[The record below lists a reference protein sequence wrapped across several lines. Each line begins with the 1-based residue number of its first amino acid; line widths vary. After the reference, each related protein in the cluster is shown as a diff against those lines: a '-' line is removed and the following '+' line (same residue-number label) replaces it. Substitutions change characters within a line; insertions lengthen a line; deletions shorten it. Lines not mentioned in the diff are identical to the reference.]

1 MPARIPLRRGRVC
14 QFSGP
19 FALITT
25 KGNVAYLSVATE
37 SDGLIE
43 GPEEVLAAAEAWRE
57 EMESP
62 IRGRIDKVDP
72 VGKDKDN
79 SCPPSNGARLS

>member
-1 MPARIPLRRGRVC
+1 MPAKIPLRRGRVC

-37 SDGLIE
+37 NDGLID
-43 GPEEVLAAAEAWRE
+43 GPEEVLAAAEVWRE

-62 IRGRIDKVDP
+62 IRGRIDINAIPGNDIS
-72 VGKDKDN
+72 N